1 MKETQLISERITDT
15 SYFKLSN
22 NRNTNDKILTAEV
35 IFLWRALVLYF
46 IIFSMANTKR
56 MKKSF
61 LKTNFY
67 DHCLFS
73 QYLSNHLKS
82 GDEFYRKKEAKKI

>member
-1 MKETQLISERITDT
+1 
-15 SYFKLSN
+15 
-22 NRNTNDKILTAEV
+22 
-35 IFLWRALVLYF
+35 
-46 IIFSMANTKR
+46 MANTKR